1 LYSVLKQVTPSVMYR
16 VQELNAGRNPAVR
29 GRRRRNQKE
38 HSMKSSA
45 WVIGGLALAATLWA
59 GDLWKDKKPA
69 DWQEKDVQKFL
80 TKSPWAKTVPM
91 QMDPSRM
98 SGGGRG
104 NRGGGGG
111 YGGGGMGGGG
121 GYGGGGGMGGGG
133 MGGGGRGMGGGGGYG
148 GGGGLEGAGGG
159 GMPELPAAVVRWE
172 SAPLV
177 REANARFESKEF
189 NEAVAGFSKD
199 YYVISVTTVG
209 PERQGGW
216 QGGSG
221 QQEDPQQAADRRTQM
236 QARVLAATSLKRGG
250 SDSRAPERVETLKD
264 SNGRVMLFLFP
275 RALALENGE
284 KDLNFETALGP
295 AIIKARFNLKDMA
308 QGSIQGL

>member
-1 LYSVLKQVTPSVMYR
+1 
-16 VQELNAGRNPAVR
+16 
-29 GRRRRNQKE
+29 
-38 HSMKSSA
+38 MKGSA
-45 WVIGGLALAATLWA
+45 WVIGGLVFAATLWA
-59 GDLWKDKKPA
+59 GDVWKDKKPA
-69 DWQEKDVQKFL
+69 DWQEKEVQKFL
-80 TKSPWAKTVPM
+80 TKSPWSKTVQM

-98 SGGGRG
+98 MGGGRG

-121 GYGGGGGMGGGG
+121 GYGGGAGGGGG
-133 MGGGGRGMGGGGGYG
+133 MGGGGGRGMGGGGGYG
-148 GGGGLEGAGGG
+148 GGMGGGGLEGAGDG
-159 GMPELPAAVVRWE
+159 GMPEMPAAVVRWE

-177 REANARFESKEF
+177 REANSRVESKEF

-216 QGGSG
+216 QGGADH
-221 QQEDPQQAADRRTQM
+221 QEDPQQAAERHTQM
-236 QARVLAATSLKRGG
+236 QARVAAATSLRRGG

-275 RALALENGE
+275 RSLTLENGE
-284 KDLNFETALGP
+284 KDVNFETALGP
-295 AIIKARFNLKDMA
+295 MTIKARFNLKEMA

>member
-1 LYSVLKQVTPSVMYR
+1 
-16 VQELNAGRNPAVR
+16 
-29 GRRRRNQKE
+29 
-38 HSMKSSA
+38 MKSSA
-45 WVIGGLALAATLWA
+45 WVIGGFALAASLWA
-59 GDLWKDKKPA
+59 GDVWKEKQPA

-80 TKSPWAKTVPM
+80 TKSPWSKTVPM

-98 SGGGRG
+98 GGGRG
-104 NRGGGGG
+104 GRGMGGGGG
-111 YGGGGMGGGG
+111 YGGGGGMGGGG

-133 MGGGGRGMGGGGGYG
+133 GRGGGMGGGGGRGGMGGEG
-148 GGGGLEGAGGG
+148 GGMEGGGGG
-159 GMPELPAAVVRWE
+159 GMPEMPAAVVRWE

-177 REANARFESKEF
+177 REANARSESKDF
-189 NEAVAGFSKD
+189 NAAVAGFSKD

-216 QGGSG
+216 QGGG
-221 QQEDPQQAADRRTQM
+221 GRQEDPQQAEERRTQM
-236 QARVLAATSLKRGG
+236 QARLLTATSLRRGG
-250 SDSRAPERVETLKD
+250 TESRAPERVEMLKD

-295 AIIKARFNLKDMA
+295 MVIKAKFNLKEMA